1 MKIQMT
7 LLQKTHGFTL
17 IEVLIVTAI
26 SGMLMVSLSNIVGG
40 ALSVNEVTQSQNDL
54 NREASFIMDRIIAV
68 VSRSEEVTV
77 IDVPGMGAVNLLISA
92 RLDPDRDSDRNGIP
106 DADNDAD
113 GEIDEGPISED
124 WEDLVRF
131 NVAPST
137 QQLIEE
143 DPFPLDVGGASGV
156 DALDKRF
163 YTIANNVTGFSGSLT
178 QDPAKRFDLLEVNLE
193 LTGNDGEILTRSAK
207 IRVGG
212 AL

>member
-1 MKIQMT
+1 MKIQMSS
-7 LLQKTHGFTL
+7 LQKLHGFTL
-17 IEVLIVTAI
+17 IEVLIVVAI

-40 ALSVNEVTQSQNDL
+40 ALNANEVTKSQNDL

-68 VSRSEEVTV
+68 VSRSPNVTV

-92 RLDPDRDSDRNGIP
+92 RLDPDRDTDLNGIP

-113 GEIDEGPISED
+113 SEIDEGPISED
-124 WEDLVRF
+124 WDDWVRF
-131 NVAPST
+131 NVSPST

-156 DALDKRF
+156 DVLDKRY
-163 YTIANNVTGFSGSLT
+163 YTMANNVTGFSGNLIEDS
-178 QDPAKRFDLLEVNLE
+178 AKRFDLLEVNLE
-193 LTGNDGEILTRSAK
+193 LTGNDGETVTRSAK
-207 IRVGG
+207 IRIGG

>member
-1 MKIQMT
+1 MTSIQ
-7 LLQKTHGFTL
+7 KPNGFTL
-17 IEVLIVTAI
+17 IEVLIVVAI

-40 ALSVNEVTQSQNDL
+40 ALNANEVTKSQNDL

-77 IDVPGMGAVNLLISA
+77 IDVPGMGAVDLLISA
-92 RLDPDRDSDRNGIP
+92 RLDPERDTDLNGIP

-124 WEDLVRF
+124 WDDLVRF

-137 QQLIEE
+137 QRLIEE
-143 DPFPLDVGGASGV
+143 DPFPLDVNGPTGF

-163 YTIANNVTGFSGSLT
+163 YTIADNVTGFSGGLT
-178 QDPAKRFDLLEVNLE
+178 EDPAKRFDLLEVNLE
-193 LTGNDGEILTRSAK
+193 LSGKDGETLTRSAK